1 MVGMHRSLRLLPI
14 APLRHCAYSGDAWA
28 VGMSRGEAKQ
38 PIRHRSPHMT
48 PNGWLTVAIPAVSL
62 RPGPARRISARSE
75 RRSLNSELR
84 FALYSANRGPKQQ
97 KLPAWV
103 RCAAQLHKQSEPL
116 SAFVENVFDAHSA
129 LILSLA
135 DEIHRLDAQRYPS
148 AALLSIAVSVP
159 H

>member
-1 MVGMHRSLRLLPI
+1 M
-14 APLRHCAYSGDAWA
+14 D
-28 VGMSRGEAKQ
+28 
-38 PIRHRSPHMT
+38 
-48 PNGWLTVAIPAVSL
+48 
-62 RPGPARRISARSE
+62 
-75 RRSLNSELR
+75 SELR
-84 FALYSANRGPKQQ
+84 SRLGERGPKQQ
-97 KLPAWV
+97 KFSTWV
-103 RCAAQLHKQSEPL
+103 WCAAQLHKQSEPL